1 MSYINTMTKALNT
14 LVEMLEYR
22 HDYDNSKFVQS
33 FINENLSDFLSRKTI
48 FHVDHDDKLRLIFHT
63 GTKFKG
69 SDVKKL
75 FEEQD
80 FKLFI
85 LIIQEQATNINMK
98 GIEELKLNI
107 QVFDVKELQFNITK
121 HSLVPKHEIVREER
135 IVDEILVKFK
145 IKQKIQLPIILRTDA
160 MARFMNAQSGDL
172 VKITRYSP
180 SSGENIIYRYY
191 QRCIYDNN
199 KILYMTD
206 MNTI

>member
-1 MSYINTMTKALNT
+1 MSYIITMTKALTT

-22 HDYDNSKFVQS
+22 KDFDNSKFVKS
-33 FINENLSDFLSRKTI
+33 FINENLNDFLSRKTI
-48 FHVDHDDKLRLIFHT
+48 FHVDHEDKLRLIFHT

-75 FEEQD
+75 FEDVD

-98 GIEELKLNI
+98 GIDELKLNI
-107 QVFDVKELQFNITK
+107 QVFDVRELQFNITK
-121 HSLVPKHEIVREER
+121 HYLVPKHEIVKDDN
-135 IVDEILVKFK
+135 IINEILTKFK

-180 SSGENIIYRYY
+180 SSGENIIYRY
-191 QRCIYDNN
+191 CN
-199 KILYMTD
+199 
-206 MNTI
+206 

>member
-22 HDYDNSKFVQS
+22 HDFDNSKFVNS

-48 FHVDHDDKLRLIFHT
+48 FHVDHDNKLRLIFHT

-75 FEEQD
+75 FEDVD
-80 FKLFI
+80 FKLYI

-98 GIEELKLNI
+98 GIEEMKLNI
-107 QVFDVKELQFNITK
+107 QVFDVRELQFNITR
-121 HSLVPKHEIVREER
+121 HSLVPKHEIVKDET
-135 IVDEILVKFK
+135 IINEILIKFK
-145 IKQKIQLPIILRTDA
+145 IKQKIQLPILLKTDA
-160 MARFMNAQSGDL
+160 MARFLNAQSGDL

-180 SSGENIIYRYY
+180 SSGDNIIYRY
-191 QRCIYDNN
+191 CV
-199 KILYMTD
+199 
-206 MNTI
+206 